1 METQHQHVMLALQEN
16 MKILMHTKG
25 LHAKHVELVNIMIRQ
40 VRRPAKH
47 VWLERIK
54 IKLGRVIAKVVELVN
69 IMIRQVRH
77 PAKHVR
83 LEHIKIKPSRML
95 AYRAQQVDTPT
106 KSQQQQKTN
115 ANIAGKEN
123 LQHNPQALQS
133 FIFLSP
139 LATVQMPTLSQ
150 RH

>member
-1 METQHQHVMLALQEN
+1 MTGRRLPGHIRTVLGVAICILVLCTSIRTRPPQHRAGPLTSASAPTSSVNLAP
-16 MKILMHTKG
+16 TK
-25 LHAKHVELVNIMIRQ
+25 IRQ
-40 VRRPAKH
+40 IRR
-47 VWLERIK
+47 
-54 IKLGRVIAKVVELVN
+54 
-69 IMIRQVRH
+69 

-83 LEHIKIKPSRML
+83 LERIKIRLRRVL

-123 LQHNPQALQS
+123 LQLNSQALQS

-139 LATVQMPTLSQ
+139 LAPAQMPTFSQ
-150 RH
+150 R